1 MHLLANRIRGK
12 HFLAATFTWRST
24 PV

>member
-1 MHLLANRIRGK
+1 MHLLANRIGGK
-12 HFLAATFTWRST
+12 HFLAATCTRRST